1 VKIAAIIPCYK
12 VKAFIKDVIDE
23 IPTGCEGIYIVDDK
37 CPQETGKF
45 VEDVNSDPR
54 VKVLY
59 NAENQGVGG
68 AVLRG
73 YEAAY
78 QDGYDIFVKID
89 GDGQMP
95 PSIMANICEPILN
108 HRADYSKGNRFNS
121 FYNVR
126 SMPFIRLFGNSVLS
140 FLTKLSSGYWS
151 IFDPTNGYTAL
162 HREAYQ
168 RLSVNNLA
176 KRYFFETDML
186 IQLRNISAVVEDV
199 PMEAKYGDEESGLKI
214 RSILLE
220 FFTKHIRMTIRR
232 FIYQYFL
239 RDFSLASFHLLLGLI
254 MLLIGGSL
262 GIALWVKSINTGL
275 ATPTGTIMLSA
286 LPSILGFQ
294 SIIFALGADVASEPK
309 TPLQNKTV
317 PKL

>member
-1 VKIAAIIPCYK
+1 
-12 VKAFIKDVIDE
+12 
-23 IPTGCEGIYIVDDK
+23 
-37 CPQETGKF
+37 
-45 VEDVNSDPR
+45 
-54 VKVLY
+54 
-59 NAENQGVGG
+59 
-68 AVLRG
+68 
-73 YEAAY
+73 
-78 QDGYDIFVKID
+78 
-89 GDGQMP
+89 
-95 PSIMANICEPILN
+95 
-108 HRADYSKGNRFNS
+108 
-121 FYNVR
+121 
-126 SMPFIRLFGNSVLS
+126 
-140 FLTKLSSGYWS
+140 
-151 IFDPTNGYTAL
+151 
-162 HREAYQ
+162 
-168 RLSVNNLA
+168 
-176 KRYFFETDML
+176 ML